1 MEAYYGK
8 LLEALEKRHSD
19 IRKTVGMLESIEE
32 DKIKNL
38 RGTLVAGG
46 GITQVM
52 ELLMIIVGKEP
63 DLKDI
68 K

>member
-1 MEAYYGK
+1 MESYYDK
-8 LLEALEKRHSD
+8 LVEALEKRHSD

-32 DKIKNL
+32 EKIKNL
-38 RGTLVAGG
+38 RNTLVPGA

-52 ELLMIIVGKEP
+52 ELLMIILGKEP